1 MTYMTDCVTCLVR
14 LDLQCSNS
22 SCFRYHWSRTAQVAI
37 AFAHFAAATGKGCY
51 RAAAEDILR
60 AISILPWA
68 SLADCPN
75 PSCTGGLNIQ
85 IYIHKSPTSS
95 THTEYLIYYLYIYM
109 FRDKHGKVVMKVT
122 QKEETPTDT

>member
-14 LDLQCSNS
+14 LDLQSSNS

-68 SLADCPN
+68 SLADR
-75 PSCTGGLNIQ
+75 IAQ
-85 IYIHKSPTSS
+85 IPALYGYIHIFT
-95 THTEYLIYYLYIYM
+95 YIHVILCTVY
-109 FRDKHGKVVMKVT
+109 V
-122 QKEETPTDT
+122 

>member
-1 MTYMTDCVTCLVR
+1 MTYMTDCVTCRVR

-22 SCFRYHWSRTAQVAI
+22 SCFRYHWSCTPQVAI

-68 SLADCPN
+68 SLADRIAQIPAVWEVYIYIY
-75 PSCTGGLNIQ
+75 TV
-85 IYIHKSPTSS
+85 IYIHKSPTSFP
-95 THTEYLIYYLYIYM
+95 HTEYFIYIY
-109 FRDKHGKVVMKVT
+109 RKHGKVVMKVT
-122 QKEETPTDT
+122 QKEKTPTDT